1 MVQIGIVDATMPN
14 ARQELLDRVIAYV
27 AANGIID
34 ASLRTLAGGVG
45 TSHRMLIYHF
55 GSREGLV
62 AAIVESIEAQQ
73 RVALAEIARTATSP
87 TDLVRTQWARLT
99 DPALLPFIRLFFEVT
114 AYASRRQPGTEQ
126 FMANLTEPWID
137 VGKSAANSLGMET
150 DETELR
156 LGVAV
161 VRGLL
166 LEVAAGGD
174 LAAATASL
182 ERYLE
187 TWEAAGR

>member
-1 MVQIGIVDATMPN
+1 MVQFFIVGVRMTN

-27 AANGIID
+27 AANGMID
-34 ASLRTLAGGVG
+34 ASLRTLAAGVG

-62 AAIVESIEAQQ
+62 AAIVNSIEAQQ
-73 RVALAEIARTATSP
+73 RLALEELARTATSP
-87 TDLVRTQWARLT
+87 TGLVRSQWAQLT
-99 DPALLPFIRLFFEVT
+99 DPGLLPFIRLFFEVT
-114 AYASRRQPGTEQ
+114 AYASRGLPGTEE
-126 FMANLTEPWID
+126 FVANLTEPWIN
-137 VGKSAANSLGMET
+137 VATTVAGRLGMET

-174 LAAATASL
+174 VAAATASL
-182 ERYLE
+182 ERYLAM
-187 TWEAAGR
+187 WEAAGR